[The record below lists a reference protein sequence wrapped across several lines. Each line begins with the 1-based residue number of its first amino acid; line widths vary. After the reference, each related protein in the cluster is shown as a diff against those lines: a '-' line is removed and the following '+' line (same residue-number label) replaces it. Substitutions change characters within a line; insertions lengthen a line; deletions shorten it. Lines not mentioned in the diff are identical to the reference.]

1 MSSRFPR
8 KVAGLGVWI
17 IRRRL
22 ITSWTFQI
30 GGGRGWSRPGEFV
43 CITSKACATFVYSYP
58 LVRWYMWCL
67 CMYQNI
73 NISNPILR
81 FELHYICRRR
91 ALHKFDPPDL
101 KDADVHKP
109 QDPLVAAMAST
120 FAATAVMGQGGEK
133 GGDSTGQ
140 SADGSVQAK
149 QIADAASN
157 GLLVDFGGSAAGAV
171 ATGVATA
178 AQGLQDQEEER
189 YQEMI
194 QQAEEEGT
202 DDLVAFIGKST
213 GDDILDDVDSDDDLL

>member
-1 MSSRFPR
+1 M
-8 KVAGLGVWI
+8 
-17 IRRRL
+17 
-22 ITSWTFQI
+22 
-30 GGGRGWSRPGEFV
+30 
-43 CITSKACATFVYSYP
+43 
-58 LVRWYMWCL
+58 
-67 CMYQNI
+67 
-73 NISNPILR
+73 
-81 FELHYICRRR
+81 
-91 ALHKFDPPDL
+91 HKFDPPDL

-171 ATGVATA
+171 AMGVAATA

-202 DDLVAFIGKST
+202 DDLVAFTGKST